1 MSVAAGSSIAYYD
14 LKTMELV
21 LNLVWLCVAIVGLKL
36 LCGSLSRAETLSDR
50 SPNHWR
56 KIVAM
61 SCTLVI
67 LFFVIS
73 MTDDLHDQE
82 ILVEESKSSRILSGS
97 DAPSPD
103 APGPVVPLVFLLF
116 FALVRVV
123 PALPAARRLVESSDV
138 WHAAAINCDRL
149 CGRAPPASLA

>member
-1 MSVAAGSSIAYYD
+1 MSIAYYD
-14 LKTMELV
+14 LKTMELT

-36 LCGSLSRAETLSDR
+36 LCGSLSRAEALSDR

-82 ILVEESKSSRILSGS
+82 ILVEESKSSRILSGM
-97 DAPSPD
+97 DASSP
-103 APGPVVPLVFLLF
+103 AVPGPVVPLVFLLF
-116 FALVRVV
+116 FALVCVV
-123 PALPAARRLVESSDV
+123 PALPAVRRLIEPSEVLF
-138 WHAAAINCDRL
+138 AAAIDYHRL
-149 CGRAPPASLA
+149 CGRAPPVSLA

>member
-1 MSVAAGSSIAYYD
+1 
-14 LKTMELV
+14 MELT

-36 LCGSLSRAETLSDR
+36 LWGSLAGADARSDR

-56 KIVAM
+56 KIIAM

-82 ILVEESKSSRILSGS
+82 VFVEESKSSRILSGM
-97 DAPSPD
+97 DASSPGV
-103 APGPVVPLVFLLF
+103 PGPVVPLVFPLF
-116 FALVRVV
+116 LALVCVV
-123 PALPAARRLVESSDV
+123 PALPAVRRLMEPSEILF
-138 WHAAAINCDRL
+138 AAAIDRDRL

>member
-1 MSVAAGSSIAYYD
+1 
-14 LKTMELV
+14 MELT

-36 LCGSLSRAETLSDR
+36 LWGSLSRAEAHSDR
-50 SPNHWR
+50 SPDHWR

-61 SCTLVI
+61 SCALVI

-82 ILVEESKSSRILSGS
+82 ILVEESKSSRILSRMDVS
-97 DAPSPD
+97 SP
-103 APGPVVPLVFLLF
+103 AIPGPVVPLVFLLSL
-116 FALVRVV
+116 AIVCVV
-123 PALPAARRLVESSDV
+123 PALPAARRLIEPSEVLSL
-138 WHAAAINCDRL
+138 AAIDNDRL

>member
-1 MSVAAGSSIAYYD
+1 
-14 LKTMELV
+14 MELT
-21 LNLVWLCVAIVGLKL
+21 LNLIWLCVAIVGLRL
-36 LCGSLSRAETLSDR
+36 LWGSLSRADARSDR

-82 ILVEESKSSRILSGS
+82 VFVEESKSSRILSRM
-97 DAPSPD
+97 DASSPA

-116 FALVRVV
+116 FALSCVV
-123 PALPAARRLVESSDV
+123 PAVPAARRLIEPSEVLFM
-138 WHAAAINCDRL
+138 AAIDNDRL

>member
-1 MSVAAGSSIAYYD
+1 
-14 LKTMELV
+14 MELT

-36 LCGSLSRAETLSDR
+36 LWGSLSRAEAHSDQ
-50 SPNHWR
+50 SPDRWR

-61 SCTLVI
+61 SCALVI

-82 ILVEESKSSRILSGS
+82 IFVEESKSSRILSRL
-97 DAPSPD
+97 DASSP
-103 APGPVVPLVFLLF
+103 AVAGPVVPLVFLLF
-116 FALVRVV
+116 FALVCVV
-123 PALPAARRLVESSDV
+123 PALPAVRRLVEPSEV
-138 WHAAAINCDRL
+138 LLAAAIDGDRL

>member
-1 MSVAAGSSIAYYD
+1 
-14 LKTMELV
+14 MELA

-50 SPNHWR
+50 PSNHWR

-82 ILVEESKSSRILSGS
+82 ILVEESKSSRILSGL
-97 DAPSPD
+97 DTSPG

-116 FALVRVV
+116 SALVCVV
-123 PALPAARRLVESSDV
+123 PALPAARRLVESSEV
-138 WHAAAINCDRL
+138 LYAAAVDCDRL
-149 CGRAPPASLA
+149 SGRAPPASLA

>member
-1 MSVAAGSSIAYYD
+1 MSVAADLTVAYYG
-14 LKTMELV
+14 LKTVELA

-36 LCGSLSRAETLSDR
+36 LCRSLSRAEALSDR
-50 SPNHWR
+50 PPNHWR

-61 SCTLVI
+61 SCALVI

-82 ILVEESKSSRILSGS
+82 ILVEESKSSRILSGM
-97 DAPSPD
+97 DASSP
-103 APGPVVPLVFLLF
+103 AVPGPVVPLVFLLF
-116 FALVRVV
+116 SALVCVV
-123 PALPAARRLVESSDV
+123 PALPAARRLVESPQV
-138 WHAAAINCDRL
+138 LYAAAVDCDRL

>member
-1 MSVAAGSSIAYYD
+1 
-14 LKTMELV
+14 MELT
-21 LNLVWLCVAIVGLKL
+21 LNLIWLCVAIVGLKL
-36 LCGSLSRAETLSDR
+36 LWGSLSRAEALSDQ
-50 SPNHWR
+50 SPSHWR

-82 ILVEESKSSRILSGS
+82 VFVEESKSSRILSRM
-97 DAPSPD
+97 DASSPA

-116 FALVRVV
+116 FALSCVV
-123 PALPAARRLVESSDV
+123 PAVPAARRLIEPSEVLFM
-138 WHAAAINCDRL
+138 AAIDNDRL